1 MQLRTVDGNL
11 TLGSVYKL
19 FVWSWVLSW
28 GAFLGAILLLLTL
41 IALVT
46 GQMLVNGEMVQGRGS
61 AVFAMLPMLVLFP
74 IVIVL
79 QGFMFAAF
87 LTFGAWLY
95 RLRRPLKVTP
105 EGDVSSA

>member
-1 MQLRTVDGNL
+1 MQLRTVNGNL

-28 GAFLGAILLLLTL
+28 GAFMGAILLLLTL
-41 IALVT
+41 IALAT
-46 GQMLVNGEMVQGRGS
+46 GQMFVNGELVQGRGP
-61 AVFAMLPMLVLFP
+61 AAFAMLPMFVLFP
-74 IVIVL
+74 IVIVV

-95 RLRRPLKVTP
+95 RLRRPLKVAP
-105 EGDVSSA
+105 EIGVSAA